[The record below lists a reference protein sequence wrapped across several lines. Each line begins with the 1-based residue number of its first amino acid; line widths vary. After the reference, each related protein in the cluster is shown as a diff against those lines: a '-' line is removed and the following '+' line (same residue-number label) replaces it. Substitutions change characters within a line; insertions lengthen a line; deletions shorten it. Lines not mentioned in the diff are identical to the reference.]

1 MAEVIMPKMG
11 DAMTEGRIVRWKKR
25 PGEPVAR
32 GDPLAEIETDKVN
45 VDIEAEEAG
54 VLLQI
59 LVEEGQSAPVGAPIA
74 IIGAAGEEIPTA
86 AARPSPPAAA
96 PAPAPAP
103 AAPSPA
109 PPVPAGVRAER
120 VKASPLAR
128 KLAEEH
134 GIDLTQVRGTGPGG
148 RITREDVEAA
158 IAAAA
163 RPAAPAPAA
172 DYEVLP
178 LTRIRQTIARRMT
191 ESTQQAPHFYITM
204 EVVMDEALRLRQHL
218 NQALGATPPVSVN
231 DLVLK
236 AVALALR
243 AHPALNSA
251 LVEGAIR
258 RYRRVNLAVAVALP
272 EGLIAP
278 VVHDCDRLSLTEI
291 AARTT
296 ELGERARS
304 GRLRPEDYEGGTF
317 TVSNLG
323 MFGDVDSFAAIINP
337 PHAGIL
343 AVGRA
348 LPRPVVRDGQIV
360 PATTM
365 KVTLSADH
373 RVTDGAEAARFLAEV
388 KRLLENPLLLVLD
401 RR

>member
-59 LVEEGQSAPVGAPIA
+59 LVEEGQAAPVGAPIA

-109 PPVPAGVRAER
+109 PPVPAGARAER

>member
-1 MAEVIMPKMG
+1 M
-11 DAMTEGRIVRWKKR
+11 
-25 PGEPVAR
+25 
-32 GDPLAEIETDKVN
+32 
-45 VDIEAEEAG
+45 
-54 VLLQI
+54 
-59 LVEEGQSAPVGAPIA
+59 
-74 IIGAAGEEIPTA
+74 
-86 AARPSPPAAA
+86 
-96 PAPAPAP
+96 
-103 AAPSPA
+103 
-109 PPVPAGVRAER
+109 
-120 VKASPLAR
+120 KASPLAR

>member
-109 PPVPAGVRAER
+109 PPVPAGARAER

>member
-1 MAEVIMPKMG
+1 
-11 DAMTEGRIVRWKKR
+11 KR

-109 PPVPAGVRAER
+109 PPVPAGARAER